1 MDRGED
7 GREVK
12 SDLWSF
18 KNGLTFSEGV
28 LIMGIPGEERQN
40 GDERTADL

>member
-1 MDRGED
+1 MRSK
-7 GREVK
+7 K
-12 SDLWSF
+12 SGLWSF

-28 LIMGIPGEERQN
+28 LIMGILGEERQN